1 MRSWV
6 REHSKTP
13 DEGSLS
19 RLSPPPVSVPDPVRT
34 IPGEGVEGSEVTGQ
48 VGRGGRLTPVAARR
62 PPPPHLGAAS
72 WDQRPGAVEPGISLP
87 QPPPHI
93 PCLTSNRRPA
103 WERDA
108 GTEWPRRVLGR
119 PRASGPG
126 RAGAGVVAAWPVFTS
141 RWARASE
148 GAARGFPSPGLREGA
163 ATAGPA
169 GVGEPSRGQ
178 GREGLRSCV
187 WG

>member
-1 MRSWV
+1 MRSWA

-34 IPGEGVEGSEVTGQ
+34 IPGEGVAGSEVTGQ

-72 WDQRPGAVEPGISLP
+72 WDPRPGAVEPGFSLP

-103 WERDA
+103 WERGA

-126 RAGAGVVAAWPVFTS
+126 RAGVGVVAAWPLLPPSGPVP
-141 RWARASE
+141 ARAPR
-148 GAARGFPSPGLREGA
+148 AASHHPGSGRGHLIACDRWPG
-163 ATAGPA
+163 
-169 GVGEPSRGQ
+169 
-178 GREGLRSCV
+178 
-187 WG
+187 WGG